1 MFTLE
6 ALSQIGLDTG
16 PEIFSGQSALVGV
29 VLGGAVFL
37 FFLLVNALTYVGTRR
52 KLVLPYLS
60 RIVGEWA
67 LPLLLVAILAL
78 LFGAIYLMLLLWPP
92 PLAG

>member
-16 PEIFSGQSALVGV
+16 PEIFSGQPALVGV
-29 VLGGAVFL
+29 ILGVAVFL

-78 LFGAIYLMLLLWPP
+78 LLGAIYLMLVLWPE
-92 PLAG
+92 PLGG